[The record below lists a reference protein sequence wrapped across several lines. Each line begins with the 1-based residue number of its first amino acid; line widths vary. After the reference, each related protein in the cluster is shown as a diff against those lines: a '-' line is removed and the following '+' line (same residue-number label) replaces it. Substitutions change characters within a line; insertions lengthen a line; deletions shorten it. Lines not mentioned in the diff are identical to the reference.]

1 MYFSSVIHTLVMHA
15 PTLLLPTF
23 QQKLEKS
30 RLLDDDRLREQQRLA
45 ALQMSTLKSVAS
57 GGDAAAS
64 AKGKQL

>member
-1 MYFSSVIHTLVMHA
+1 MYFSSISYTLVTHA
-15 PTLLLPTF
+15 PTLLLPIF

-57 GGDAAAS
+57 GGDAS